1 MSGGLSTGTG
11 LNSNT
16 STSQRVRHF
25 LDCNSGYSTPEA
37 YSHSGR
43 GFSNMKVSTNV
54 RVSQ

>member
-1 MSGGLSTGTG
+1 MSGGLSTG

-25 LDCNSGYSTPEA
+25 LDCNIGYSTPEA